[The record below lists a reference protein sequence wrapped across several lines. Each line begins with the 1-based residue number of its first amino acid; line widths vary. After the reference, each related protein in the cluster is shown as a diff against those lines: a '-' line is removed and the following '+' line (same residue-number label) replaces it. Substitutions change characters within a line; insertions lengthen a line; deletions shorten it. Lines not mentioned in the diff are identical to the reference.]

1 MPFFFGDESFNS
13 GDSTA
18 IQCMIVKGDQPVE
31 IRWTLNGNPV
41 VTGENG
47 LNVVRMSS
55 RLSSLS
61 IESIGSE
68 HRGMFKCSASNAAG
82 TEESWSELKVNGDS

>member
-18 IQCMIVKGDQPVE
+18 IQCMIVKGDQPVQ

-41 VTGENG
+41 VTGERG
-47 LNVVRMSS
+47 LNVVRMSP

-61 IESIGSE
+61 IESISGE
-68 HRGMFKCSASNAAG
+68 HRGIFKCFVSNAAG
-82 TEESWSELKVNGDS
+82 TEEFSSELKVNGD